1 LEKSRFGTQGRQC
14 NFRILWGDQIGI
26 QDDESL
32 FDAIGGSSSL
42 VRTGAWYTLL
52 NSSGEA
58 LGSKFQASKW
68 NDRMKEDE
76 FRTRVYEIMDEEVIY
91 KFDKREGNASDFY
104 EEEIDGSE

>member
-1 LEKSRFGTQGRQC
+1 M
-14 NFRILWGDQIGI
+14 WGDEIGI

-32 FDAIGGSSSL
+32 FDAIAGSSSL

-52 NSSGEA
+52 DSSGEA
-58 LGSKFQASKW
+58 LGPKFQAAKW
-68 NDRMKEDE
+68 TERMTDE
-76 FRTRVYEIMDEEVIY
+76 VFRARVYEIMDEEVIY